1 MSGELLKFIV
11 DNGIINLDTIQEQMD
26 MRRKK
31 EIIDQHPNKIWLGK
45 DGFWHTYI
53 NNTDGTRKSIKKKD
67 KNDIY
72 KLLVD
77 KASDTSEFLFE
88 NRFKVWIIR
97 QEACGRSDATI
108 KKYESDYK
116 RFLKDDPIVK
126 RDIRDIRDDD
136 IGRYITR
143 LLENNEVSYK
153 NLKQLFGY
161 LRGVFNKSMIDKII
175 TDNPCKYIDL
185 PIFKK
190 KCTEHQPKTVA
201 ERTVSKKEKNR
212 LLEEIAK
219 SSSMARFAVELSLYT
234 GMRVGELAGLKWEHV
249 NFDSNI
255 IRICSSEKYNP
266 KTKEYYISET
276 KTGKERIIPLTDD
289 MKDVLKRTKAEEA
302 RNGYLCE
309 FVFSNEEG
317 RVHTNTISTYLRNHT
332 MSEDFVNTK
341 SIHAIRRTLNSELKC
356 MGVSTTVA
364 AALLGHT
371 EKVNEEH
378 YTYDITSLDDKRRFM
393 ELAGKIS

>member
-1 MSGELLKFIV
+1 MSTDLLKYIFE
-11 DNGIINLDTIQEQMD
+11 NGIIDMDTIQEEMD

-53 NNTDGTRKSIKKKD
+53 LNPDGTRKAIKKKN
-67 KNDIY
+67 KEDIH
-72 KLLVD
+72 KIII
-77 KASDTSEFLFE
+77 KQSDSSNENLFC
-88 NRFKVWIIR
+88 NRFKVWIAR

-116 RFLKDDPIVK
+116 RFLMNDPIEK
-126 RDIRDIRDDD
+126 MDIRDIRDDD
-136 IGRYITR
+136 IGKYITR
-143 LLENNEVSYK
+143 LLQNKEVSYK

-161 LRGVFNKSMIDKII
+161 LKGVFNKAMVDKII
-175 TDNPCKYIDL
+175 DDNPCRYVDL

-190 KCTEHQPKTVA
+190 RCTEHRRKSVA
-201 ERTVSKKEKNR
+201 ERTVSAKEKER
-212 LLEEIAK
+212 LMQELA
-219 SSSMARFAVELSLYT
+219 SSTSMARFPVEFSFYT
-234 GMRVGELAGLKWEHV
+234 GMRVGELAGLKWEHI
-249 NFDSNI
+249 NYENNT

-276 KTGKERIIPLTDD
+276 KTGKERIIPLTED
-289 MKDVLKRTKAEEA
+289 MKDVLRRTKMEEA
-302 RNGYLCE
+302 RNGYLSE
-309 FVFSNEEG
+309 FVFSNEDG

-341 SIHAIRRTLNSELKC
+341 SIHAIRRTLNSQLKC

-364 AALLGHT
+364 ASLLGHT
-371 EKVNEEH
+371 EKVNEEN
-378 YTYDITSLDDKRRFM
+378 YTYDITSLEDKRKYM